1 MGPILTKSP
10 EPVPDE
16 LRNWLSRK
24 AENNVS
30 MGTTAYIPRE
40 TVQVLVNGIM
50 SPNYSAVWSLKE
62 DSKFALESLHI
73 DRSRMFVSKWLPQLA
88 VLQHSAVGLAIFH
101 GGLGSLQEA
110 FTNGVPVLVLPFT
123 AEQRANSVRVHS
135 SGVGISLNPSELTA
149 AKVFESLKQIDSD
162 VYREAVRKLQKVYT
176 QAGGAERAADLVEF
190 YEEVGYEHL
199 VPAYAKYE
207 WSWVQYYNVDVYAL
221 ILSAG
226 LLCIYCTVRLCG
238 LACNRCRSKEKK
250 D

>member
-1 MGPILTKSP
+1 MGPILTKSR
-10 EPVPDE
+10 EPVPDK

-24 AENNVS
+24 AENNVIYVS

-50 SPNYSAVWSLKE
+50 STNYSAVWSLKE

-123 AEQRANSVRVHS
+123 AEQRANSARVHS

-176 QAGGAERAADLVEF
+176 HRREGLRGLQIWRSSMRRSGMNTWFQPMPSMSGAGCSTTMWMCM
-190 YEEVGYEHL
+190 
-199 VPAYAKYE
+199 P
-207 WSWVQYYNVDVYAL
+207 
-221 ILSAG
+221 
-226 LLCIYCTVRLCG
+226 
-238 LACNRCRSKEKK
+238 
-250 D
+250 